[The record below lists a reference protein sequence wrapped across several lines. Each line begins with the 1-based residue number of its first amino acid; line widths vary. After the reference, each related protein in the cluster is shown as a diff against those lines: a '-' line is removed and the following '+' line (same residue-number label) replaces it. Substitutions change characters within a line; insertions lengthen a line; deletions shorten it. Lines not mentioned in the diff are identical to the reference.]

1 MTGEEIL
8 SKVKEME
15 WDDGQKEF
23 ASLCIA
29 AITLILTQHKKTSS
43 SGNCTQEIT
52 FASSEARQS
61 FDRLL
66 GDIMVGDIPTN
77 PNVYTMYL
85 KMRACLEAVINNR
98 TSPEMVSLSQKI
110 QSLLALDDYRKKC
123 DR

>member
-29 AITLILTQHKKTSS
+29 AITLILTQHKKSS
-43 SGNCTQEIT
+43 SGDCTQEIT
-52 FASSEARQS
+52 FASPEARQS

-66 GDIMVGDIPTN
+66 GDIMIGDIPTN
-77 PNVYTMYL
+77 PNIHTMYL
-85 KMRACLEAVINNR
+85 KMRACLEAVINR

-110 QSLLALDDYRKKC
+110 KSLLALDDYRKKC
-123 DR
+123 AR

>member
-1 MTGEEIL
+1 MIGEEIL

-29 AITLILTQHKKTSS
+29 AITLILTQHEKSS
-43 SGNCTQEIT
+43 SGGRTQEIT
-52 FASSEARQS
+52 FATPEARQS

-77 PNVYTMYL
+77 PNIYTMYL
-85 KMRACLEAVINNR
+85 KMRACLANLCKVLPLGGPLAVVEN
-98 TSPEMVSLSQKI
+98 
-110 QSLLALDDYRKKC
+110 LLELDDQRKKYT
-123 DR
+123 R